1 MRLRRLTPL
10 FTVTLLLGLAGT
22 ACGPRYVTGTQVEYS
37 DEREAVAA
45 VVERYRVALEQR
57 DADTIRKLTSKS
69 YYENGSTTDDPNDD
83 YDASGLEKVLGALKA
98 NVKTVR
104 YAIEMTSIEVA
115 ETLASVDYEYNAEF
129 MYTVGEQDRWGTTN
143 DKNRLTLR
151 LEDGH
156 WRISS
161 GM

>member
-1 MRLRRLTPL
+1 MSRRSFAACLSLALTVSL
-10 FTVTLLLGLAGT
+10 SAA
-22 ACGPRYVTGTQVEYS
+22 ACGPRYVTGTKVEYS

-45 VVERYRVALEQR
+45 VVERYRVAMEQR
-57 DADTIRKLTSKS
+57 DANALRSLVSKT

-83 YDASGLEKVLGALKA
+83 YDVAGLEKVLGELKG

-104 YAIEMTSIEVA
+104 YSMDITDIVVSEEY
-115 ETLASVDYEYNAEF
+115 ASVDVDYKAEF
-129 MYTVGEQDRWGTTN
+129 LYTLGEQDRWGTTT
-143 DKNRLTLR
+143 DKNRMTLR

-161 GM
+161 GL